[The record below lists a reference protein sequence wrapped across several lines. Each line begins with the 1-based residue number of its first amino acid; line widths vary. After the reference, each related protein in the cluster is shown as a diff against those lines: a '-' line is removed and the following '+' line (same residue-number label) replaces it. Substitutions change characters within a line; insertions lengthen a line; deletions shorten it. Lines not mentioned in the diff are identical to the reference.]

1 MTQLQGY
8 RSHGEP
14 FDETFTIPRS
24 ADPPALGGVGINS
37 AGATAAGVGGG
48 DSGFTFELPTLW
60 QLLTDTAEEMPITSP
75 TTMLLD
81 QLEDSPRF
89 RRGQVAGALADLQV
103 ALEKISHT
111 ADGTESV
118 SLQAGTVLILAH
130 TLLRHQP

>member
-1 MTQLQGY
+1 MT
-8 RSHGEP
+8 RS
-14 FDETFTIPRS
+14 IPRQ
-24 ADPPALGGVGINS
+24 ADPPSEGGADNS

-60 QLLTDTAEEMPITSP
+60 QLLTDTAEEIAFTSP

-89 RRGQVAGALADLQV
+89 RRGQVAGALADLQEV
-103 ALEKISHT
+103 LEKVSHT
-111 ADGTESV
+111 ADGTEPV